1 MKIQSS
7 KKLYLRSITRW
18 LFIIVYISCC
28 HVNAK
33 SNNILI
39 NDLAIEVIEKEINV
53 KCEVQYG
60 VHEEIEIALING
72 IGMIFTLVVELRRER
87 SYWLDPLITSVSKSF
102 EIKYH
107 ALSEQFVVSE
117 LGEQTERSFPDLY
130 SAFYNREHIDEFD
143 LASIDQLDIHKK
155 YYVRAKAQ
163 LVTEEL
169 PLPLRVKSYF
179 SEKWR
184 PSSGW
189 SQWPI

>member
-1 MKIQSS
+1 MKTDSS
-7 KKLYLRSITRW
+7 KKLSLRSLTRW
-18 LFIIVYISCC
+18 LLIMVCISSCFVY
-28 HVNAK
+28 AK

-39 NDLAIEVIEKEINV
+39 NDLTIEVIEKEINV
-53 KCEVQYG
+53 KCDVQYG
-60 VHEEIEIALING
+60 VHEEVEIALING

-87 SYWLDPLITSVSKSF
+87 NYWLDPLITSVSKSF
-102 EIKYH
+102 RIKYH

-117 LGEQTERSFPDLY
+117 IGEQTERSFPDLY
-130 SAFYNREHIDEFD
+130 SAFYNREHIDEID
-143 LASIDQLDIHKK
+143 LASINQLDINKK
-155 YYVRAKAQ
+155 YYVRAKAE
-163 LVTEEL
+163 LVTEAL